1 MSLVFEEVN
10 SMSRPK
16 RVDPDPLESFTLEDG
31 TIFEIRDGSCIIK
44 SDGWKNREL
53 YKDNLD
59 NVLEKVLP
67 MYVSPAGR
75 KKPNNRD
82 DILKSG
88 AAFERWYT
96 LQGFPERN
104 ETSIRKNLYKDIKK
118 MIGTY
123 ANAVENKIKGTSPPQ
138 F

>member
-1 MSLVFEEVN
+1 MP
-10 SMSRPK
+10 RKK
-16 RVDPDPLESFTLEDG
+16 RVDPDPLESFSLEDG
-31 TIFEIRDGSCIIK
+31 TIFEIRDGSCTIK
-44 SDGWKNREL
+44 SRGWKNRDQYEENR
-53 YKDNLD
+53 DH
-59 NVLEKVLP
+59 VLEKVLP
-67 MYVSPAGR
+67 IYVTQTGR
-75 KKPNNRD
+75 KKPNSRD

-104 ETSIRKNLYKDIKK
+104 ETDIRKRLFKDIKE